1 MIPLIVIRPEPGCS
15 ASVGAAQELGLA
27 AQGWPLFDVTP
38 LPWDAPAP
46 EKFDALLVGSAN
58 AFRHGGGAL
67 AQYRDLPVHAVG
79 AATAAAGPGAGFA
92 VAATGSGGLQAVLA
106 AIPAGTRV
114 LRLAGAERVELRP
127 PAGVTMTE
135 RVVYASVPRPMPPAL
150 AALLACPAA
159 VLLHSAEA
167 ARHFAAECDRLG
179 IGRAALALATIGP
192 RVIAAVGLG
201 WRAIAAAA
209 EPTEAAL
216 LAEARELCQDLGGSP
231 DLSGD

>member
-135 RVVYASVPRPMPPAL
+135 RVVYASVPRPMPPL
-150 AALLACPAA
+150 AALLARPAA